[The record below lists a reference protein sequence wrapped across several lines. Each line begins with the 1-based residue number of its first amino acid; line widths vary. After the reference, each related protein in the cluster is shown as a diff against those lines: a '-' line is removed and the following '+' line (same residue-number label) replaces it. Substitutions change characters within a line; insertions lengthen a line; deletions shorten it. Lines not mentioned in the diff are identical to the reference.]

1 MTRPSWERLEA
12 SRPASLAAGPRSQWS
27 RGIEDIHQSLMILI
41 ATAQGERVMN
51 EEYGCDLHSVQF
63 EEINQGLVNSLTSL
77 ITDAILFHE
86 PRVTLDQVDVSEDPD
101 VDGLLKISVGYTVR
115 SSNSRFNMVF
125 PFYLNEA
132 TSGSLILFRR
142 SKR

>member
-1 MTRPSWERLEA
+1 MPDDQAFLGTGWSFPPSFTSGGAEVA
-12 SRPASLAAGPRSQWS
+12 MVSGHQ
-27 RGIEDIHQSLMILI
+27 DVHQSLMILI

-51 EEYGCDLHSVQF
+51 EEYGCDLQSVQF
-63 EEINQGLVNSLTSL
+63 EEINQGLVNNLTSL
-77 ITDAILFHE
+77 ITDAFLFHE

-101 VDGLLKISVGYTVR
+101 VDGLLRISVAYTVR

-132 TSGSLILFRR
+132 TSPGP
-142 SKR
+142 